1 VIITSVAMLVVAFA
15 LLVVGALN
23 GSTTML
29 GMSLGAAGA
38 AGLCLFLGNASA
50 RRIAVARGV
59 PIESVL
65 AARMRRP
72 AAEANAAEANGD
84 GDPPKPPPIDGY
96 DEMSAGEVTR
106 LVSSGVM
113 AEEDLSEMLV
123 YEASHRRRRAVL
135 TALMDVVGPD
145 PRPDAEQPEQPEQTE
160 QTSVAGSVRQRLRG
174 GRPPSGTGPAAEALR
189 TARQTT
195 LTKDEEGD
203 DRFARPDPG

>member
-1 VIITSVAMLVVAFA
+1 MIITSVALLVVAFA

-23 GSTTML
+23 GSPTML
-29 GMSLGAAGA
+29 GLSLGAAGA
-38 AGLCLFLGNASA
+38 AGLCLYLGNASA

-72 AAEANAAEANGD
+72 VAEADGD
-84 GDPPKPPPIDGY
+84 GEAPAPIDGY
-96 DEMSAGEVTR
+96 DEMSAVDVTR

-113 AEEDLSEMLV
+113 ADEDLSDMLV

-135 TALMDVVGPD
+135 TALLDVVGPD
-145 PRPDAEQPEQPEQTE
+145 PMPDAEQPEQTP
-160 QTSVAGSVRQRLRG
+160 VAGSARRRLRG
-174 GRPPSGTGPAAEALR
+174 GRAPSGTGPAAEALR
-189 TARQTT
+189 AARQTT
-195 LTKDEEGD
+195 LTEDKEGD

>member
-1 VIITSVAMLVVAFA
+1 MIITSVALLLVAFA

-23 GSTTML
+23 GSPTML

-72 AAEANAAEANGD
+72 AAEANGD
-84 GDPPKPPPIDGY
+84 GDAPPPIDGY
-96 DEMSAGEVTR
+96 DDMTAAEVTR
-106 LVSSGVM
+106 LVASGAM
-113 AEEDLSEMLV
+113 PDEALSEMLV
-123 YEASHRRRRAVL
+123 YEATHRRRRDVL
-135 TALMDVVGPD
+135 NALMDVVGPD
-145 PRPDAEQPEQPEQTE
+145 STPDAEQPEQPEQTSA
-160 QTSVAGSVRQRLRG
+160 TGSVRRRLRG

-189 TARQTT
+189 AARQAT
-195 LTKDEEGD
+195 LTDDEAD
-203 DRFARPDPG
+203 DSRFARPDPD

>member
-15 LLVVGALN
+15 LLVIGALH
-23 GSTTML
+23 GSPTML
-29 GMSLGAAGA
+29 EMSLGGAGA
-38 AGLCLFLGNASA
+38 AGLCLYFGNASA

-72 AAEANAAEANGD
+72 AAEANGD
-84 GDPPKPPPIDGY
+84 GEAPPPIDGY
-96 DEMSAGEVTR
+96 DEMSAAEVTR

-113 AEEDLSEMLV
+113 ADEHLSDMLV

-135 TALMDVVGPD
+135 TALMDVVGPSQM
-145 PRPDAEQPEQPEQTE
+145 PDAEQPEQTP
-160 QTSVAGSVRQRLRG
+160 VAGSVRRSLRG
-174 GRPPSGTGPAAEALR
+174 GRAPSGTGRAAEALR
-189 TARQTT
+189 ASRQTT
-195 LTKDEEGD
+195 PTEDEEAD